1 MRRPRTRRHP
11 PWIFRLFGLLPLVGG
26 CSSAVEPLLTRWE
39 GDLVPILPSTV
50 SGLVAAVTHFG
61 RTDISI
67 LIERGEA
74 GLTYGWRVESGTC
87 EGSGAIQGGRAV
99 YPDLVASEAGTAG
112 GETSIAALFKADFQ
126 LAARVVRSVDGA
138 EQVVACG
145 DLQLIQ

>member
-1 MRRPRTRRHP
+1 M
-11 PWIFRLFGLLPLVGG
+11 
-26 CSSAVEPLLTRWE
+26 TRWE

-61 RTDISI
+61 RTDVSI
-67 LIERGEA
+67 FIEQAEA
-74 GLTYGWRVESGTC
+74 GLTYGWRIDSGTC

-112 GETSIAALFKADFQ
+112 GDTALSALFEADFQ

-145 DLQLIQ
+145 ELQLIQ